1 MTTAWEI
8 KTRLNKLG
16 KNVEFIGTGQ
26 TGILLSDGV
35 AIDAVISDFVA
46 GEVENLIDRK
56 IKKETDWLL
65 LRVKGPY
72 PIMHILA

>member
-35 AIDAVISDFVA
+35 AIDAVVSDFVQ
-46 GEVENLIDRK
+46 ER
-56 IKKETDWLL
+56 
-65 LRVKGPY
+65 
-72 PIMHILA
+72 